1 MAYTV
6 ITHAGKAHLDEVLA
20 ISALAVHQGE
30 APSEIQRMNSNDA
43 AELVASGKVAANC
56 WVLDCGL
63 EFNPERRLFDH
74 HQDRDLPSA
83 ALMVFNHL
91 FPELKGTDLHKYF
104 ELVSK
109 VDTRG
114 ARSLDDFEFL
124 GESLDYWSFSQ
135 QLLVRSFEQDPQSVI
150 SLTARGLSEKIKFE
164 DVKKA
169 AMEWV
174 GFPGRLVDESIDG
187 ITVLAYTEHP
197 PIEIF
202 DGLHGID
209 RNFIEEH
216 NAAVVYGYDKN
227 DPSIRTLY
235 RTDIGHE
242 LLDFTRHEAKQTI
255 FNHQGGFL
263 MRFHPSD
270 RDEWRRIVSGS
281 IL

>member
-6 ITHAGKAHLDEVLA
+6 ITHSGKAHLDEVLA
-20 ISALAVHQGE
+20 ISALAVHRGE
-30 APSEIQRMNSNDA
+30 APAEIQRMNSNDA
-43 AELVASGKVAANC
+43 AELVASGKIPPNC
-56 WVLDCGL
+56 WVIDCGL

-74 HQDRDLPSA
+74 HQDRNLPSA
-83 ALMVFNHL
+83 ALMLFDHL
-91 FPELKGTDLHKYF
+91 FPELKETDLHNYF

-114 ARSLDDFEFL
+114 ARSLDDFENL

-135 QLLVRSFEQDPQSVI
+135 QLLVRSFEQDPGSVI
-150 SLTARGLSEKIKFE
+150 NLTSRGLSERISFE

-169 AMEWV
+169 AVEWV

-187 ITVLAYTEHP
+187 ITVLVYTEHP
-197 PIEIF
+197 PVEIF
-202 DGLHGID
+202 NGLHGID
-209 RNFIEEH
+209 RNLIEEH
-216 NAAVVYGYDKN
+216 NAAVIYGYDRN

-242 LLDFTRHEAKQTI
+242 LLDFTRLEARHTL

-270 RDEWRRIVSGS
+270 PDEWKRIVSGS